1 MWAFD
6 DAQLKNFTTY
16 GALVP
21 IVVGLVI
28 FKFAVSAMVRSV
40 VLIVALALGATAAA
54 YAWYLNGVK
63 VLGAGSAAAYMSLV
77 PLFGILFSSL
87 WLGESLTVS
96 LLSGAALAISGMLLM
111 NLGRLRM
118 ARGSDRPPVN

>member
-1 MWAFD
+1 MTSLVSFSMWAFD

-40 VLIVALALGATAAA
+40 VLIVALALGGLVYSQRTEISHCVDSAKANAEA
-54 YAWYLNGVK
+54 SLGKVQCK
-63 VLGAGSAAAYMSLV
+63 VLG
-77 PLFGILFSSL
+77 FTI
-87 WLGESLTVS
+87 
-96 LLSGAALAISGMLLM
+96 
-111 NLGRLRM
+111 NLDLQ
-118 ARGSDRPPVN
+118 DQIP